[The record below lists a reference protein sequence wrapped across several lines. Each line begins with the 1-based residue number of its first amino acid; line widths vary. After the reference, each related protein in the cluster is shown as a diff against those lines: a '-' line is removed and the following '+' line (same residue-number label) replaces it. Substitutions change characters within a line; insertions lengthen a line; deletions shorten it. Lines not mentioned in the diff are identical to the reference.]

1 MAFASRRGSPPSV
14 AFEGNGRRGGA
25 RLRCIMARPM
35 PANRVLIP
43 EVVEADGEI
52 PKDLLA
58 LRRFAVLMDA
68 AVPIP
73 GTRRR
78 VGLDAAIGL
87 VPGLG
92 DAVGA
97 ALSAW
102 VVVGALR
109 HRVPMPRVLK
119 MVWNILLDVAV
130 GSIPVLGDLF
140 DLFFEENIEN
150 VEILIRAR
158 DRTRPPRSL
167 GGIAVAATVAVAL
180 IVGASII
187 IAVVVILAIVW
198 LVRNRGAL

>member
-1 MAFASRRGSPPSV
+1 MH
-14 AFEGNGRRGGA
+14 NGR
-25 RLRCIMARPM
+25 LM
-35 PANRVLIP
+35 PATRVIIP
-43 EVVEADGEI
+43 EVVEADEEI
-52 PKDLLA
+52 PRDLVA

-109 HRVPMPRVLK
+109 HRVPMPRVLR
-119 MVWNILLDVAV
+119 MVWNILIDVAL
-130 GSIPVLGDLF
+130 GSIPILGDIF
-140 DLFFEENIEN
+140 DLFFEENIAN

-158 DRTRPPRSL
+158 DRSQPPRTL
-167 GGIAVAATVAVAL
+167 GRIAIVAAAAVAL

>member
-1 MAFASRRGSPPSV
+1 
-14 AFEGNGRRGGA
+14 
-25 RLRCIMARPM
+25 M
-35 PANRVLIP
+35 PANRVLVP

-119 MVWNILLDVAV
+119 MVWNILLDVAL
-130 GSIPVLGDLF
+130 GSIPILGDLF

-167 GGIAVAATVAVAL
+167 GGIAVAATVVVAL